1 MKKFA
6 AVGAGLAFLLTLAT
20 AVMAQERSPADLDQ
34 MLGPIALYPDPLLA
48 EILSAA
54 TFPDQIVLADRYI
67 SDGGDPNQADQQPWD
82 PSVQGLV
89 HYPAV
94 LKWLDDNLPWTTQIG
109 QAFANQQ
116 SDVMDS
122 VQRLRGQAQSLG
134 NLPTT
139 QQETV
144 TSDDGNIE
152 IEPTDPDEMYVPD
165 YQPNVIYE
173 QPGVFCTFGIGLPI
187 GIWLGHDWDW
197 HGHRMITWGP
207 GHPRPSGWFH
217 QSPGQRHGY
226 IAQNHP
232 TVWRPGGGG
241 VAVNRGGADRGYE
254 PRVISRP
261 PPVAPRSPSQNIV
274 AAREATRPAFRTPS
288 SELPKTFARPEAPSR
303 PAPAVRAEPAARYE
317 PPIRSEPA
325 ARSEP
330 AGGVF
335 GGFQSGSEAR
345 QSSSR
350 GEESR
355 GVVSASPSRGG
366 GGSNKH

>member
-1 MKKFA
+1 MKKIA
-6 AVGAGLAFLLTLAT
+6 VVGAGLIFLFTLAT
-20 AVMAQERSPADLDQ
+20 AALAQDRSPAELDQ
-34 MLGPIALYPDPLLA
+34 MLGPIALYPDPLIA

-54 TFPDQIVLADRYI
+54 TFPSEIVLADRYVA
-67 SDGGDPNQADQQPWD
+67 DGGDPNQADQQPWD

-94 LKWLDDNLPWTTQIG
+94 LKWLDDNLPWTTQVG

-122 VQRLRGQAQSLG
+122 VQRLRAQAQSLG
-134 NLPTT
+134 NLPST

-144 TSDDGNIE
+144 SSDEGDIE

-165 YQPNVIYE
+165 YQPAVIFE
-173 QPGVFCTFGIGLPI
+173 QPGVFCTFGIALPI
-187 GIWLGHDWDW
+187 GIWLGNDWDW
-197 HGHRMITWGP
+197 HGHRMIAWGP

-217 QSPGQRHGY
+217 ESPGQRHGY

-232 TVWRPGGGG
+232 AVWRAGGAG
-241 VAVNRGGADRGYE
+241 VAVNRGGVDRGYE
-254 PRVISRP
+254 ARVISRP
-261 PPVAPRSPSQNIV
+261 PAVATRAPALNI
-274 AAREATRPAFRTPS
+274 AEARAATRPEFRAPS
-288 SELPKTFARPEAPSR
+288 AELPGNFARPEAPSR
-303 PAPAVRAEPAARYE
+303 AAPPL
-317 PPIRSEPA
+317 RSEPA
-325 ARSEP
+325 FRSEP

-345 QSSSR
+345 ESSSR

-355 GVVSASPSRGG
+355 GAVSPSFSRGG
-366 GGSNKH
+366 GGGGSKH